1 MCVEQ
6 IIEYEDFDN
15 TTTDGYQV
23 NEYEYEEEDE
33 RYGPAEREREFSLN
47 AEVRAELQTHA
58 VELFRVS
65 SSSTFIIHVCVFLL
79 SLRICQKKEKKESLD
94 I

>member
-1 MCVEQ
+1 MCAEQ

-15 TTTDGYQV
+15 QTGGYQVNQV

-33 RYGPAEREREFSLN
+33 RYGPVEREGELSLS
-47 AEVRAELQTHA
+47 AEVRAADTCKRYSKA
-58 VELFRVS
+58 LFFS
-65 SSSTFIIHVCVFLL
+65 NIYFCIFLL
-79 SLRICQKKEKKESLD
+79 SLRICQKKDKKESLD